1 MAGQVLALFA
11 DNLAQPLLDLRVVD
25 VIVID
30 PALVSGVG
38 GRIDIDALDAPLI
51 PGQQVFQIVAPDN
64 HVVAT
69 VIFVVLYVFHQSCTC
84 APTPETA
91 LPDGD

>member
-11 DNLAQPLLDLRVVD
+11 DNLAQPLLDLRVID

-30 PALVSGVG
+30 PALVAGVV

-51 PGQQVFQIVAPDN
+51 PGQQRF
-64 HVVAT
+64 
-69 VIFVVLYVFHQSCTC
+69 
-84 APTPETA
+84 
-91 LPDGD
+91 